1 MSGRKLRLVK
11 PIDTLFIAV
20 LSQLYRH
27 KVPLEQYH
35 THKNTSN
42 EIPSTM
48 KLFLQICAA
57 ILMCIQS
64 ANAFGMLATS
74 SKSGASSTALSM
86 AGNEDLLRFA
96 RASRS
101 AGNDDNVVELM
112 RPLGLVL
119 NQDDDGNVY
128 VEGFFPLV
136 LSFAHHL
143 LKCGQLG

>member
-1 MSGRKLRLVK
+1 
-11 PIDTLFIAV
+11 
-20 LSQLYRH
+20 
-27 KVPLEQYH
+27 
-35 THKNTSN
+35 
-42 EIPSTM
+42 M
-48 KLFLQICAA
+48 KLFLQICAV

-64 ANAFGMLATS
+64 ANAFASTS

-96 RASRS
+96 RASRQ

-128 VEGFFPLV
+128 VETVAPRGNAARTGKV
-136 LSFAHHL
+136 
-143 LKCGQLG
+143 CI